1 MILLVVNV
9 KEMKKADDEL
19 FSLTEKKRLNDDG
32 ESQSKAGV
40 GHHEEDFMEEE
51 FDGDFWIKVNKKQ
64 NKGMSWNRAMDE
76 VTAEKLIRK
85 FKDNGKLDSEDPA
98 LLMLKRWPAS
108 KQYQENPEKLPGLE
122 QLVNRL
128 LEILLESELNS
139 DNRYGMFRDVD
150 DKAGKTLLHYAA
162 ELGFLCVTRT
172 LLNKFPLLLTVET
185 ITLKKKRA
193 LLPVDMALIA
203 ENDEVAAY
211 LIRMKWPDRA
221 LSLFSWNPG
230 NMTNP
235 QPSHVSLKSIIDNP
249 KMKKTVVAV
258 LDQMVIPHWPHLPK
272 RKERYESEEEKEA
285 IEGVWCTMT
294 ENPLNYQFCYHVLDA
309 DEGGRPPKINMS
321 AEEQQAYN
329 EYFNWRDKS
338 CLHVIAKSYNME
350 ALQHPV
356 VRMLIETKWRSYGHW
371 FLCLQA
377 GLYVIFLLCL
387 SYSLLYGS
395 TKPDPT
401 QYRGGADFLRGL
413 CEVVTLSMVLF
424 YIYEEVNQMRL

>member
-1 MILLVVNV
+1 
-9 KEMKKADDEL
+9 
-19 FSLTEKKRLNDDG
+19 
-32 ESQSKAGV
+32 
-40 GHHEEDFMEEE
+40 
-51 FDGDFWIKVNKKQ
+51 
-64 NKGMSWNRAMDE
+64 MSWNRAMDE
-76 VTAEKLIRK
+76 VTAEKLIQE
-85 FKDNGKLDSEDPA
+85 FKNNGKLDSEDPA

-122 QLVNRL
+122 KLVNRL

-139 DNRYGMFRDVD
+139 GNRYEMFRDED

-172 LLNKFPLLLTVET
+172 LVNKIPWLLTVET
-185 ITLKKKRA
+185 VAFDNGAPNKKQE
-193 LLPVDMALIA
+193 LLPVDMALIT

-211 LIRMKWPDRA
+211 LIRMMLPDRA

-285 IEGVWCTMT
+285 IEGVWSTMT

-309 DEGGRPPKINMS
+309 DEGGRPPNINLS
-321 AEEQQAYN
+321 AGEQQADN

-338 CLHVIAKSYNME
+338 CLHVIGKSYNMVE
-350 ALQHPV
+350 
-356 VRMLIETKWRSYGHW
+356 
-371 FLCLQA
+371 
-377 GLYVIFLLCL
+377 
-387 SYSLLYGS
+387 
-395 TKPDPT
+395 
-401 QYRGGADFLRGL
+401 
-413 CEVVTLSMVLF
+413 
-424 YIYEEVNQMRL
+424 